1 MQILFL
7 EKWAVFSIFN
17 NKIMKKFIPAIFVL
31 LGFYSW
37 SCGLLQTVAV
47 NSTTGIVDN
56 GLTAIFEESDLT
68 LAEQSIP
75 ANLTLL
81 EALYRSKDNDD
92 DHLALLLTQ
101 GFTGYALGFVE
112 DKDPDRAKALY
123 SRARDYGL
131 SVLMKNKEFKA
142 AFDESPEEFRKG
154 VAAFSRDDVPIIFWT
169 ANAWGNLIKV
179 SIADPAA
186 VADLYKVNSLMAFVL
201 RNDESFYY
209 GSAHLY
215 FGTILATVPKNLG
228 GKPDSAKG
236 HFDKCLEIG
245 GGKFL
250 LPYVYLAQSYAV
262 QVQDKALFE
271 SSLKTVEDASIDIL
285 PEQRLVNAIA
295 KEKAK
300 ALLAK
305 ENDLFF

>member
-1 MQILFL
+1 MFL
-7 EKWAVFSIFN
+7 EKWPVFSIFN
-17 NKIMKKFIPAIFVL
+17 NENMKKLTPAIFVL

-56 GLTAIFEESDLT
+56 GLSAIFEESDLV

-81 EALYRSKDNDD
+81 EALYRSKDKDD

-101 GFTGYALGFVE
+101 AYTGYALGFVE
-112 DKDPDRAKALY
+112 DKDPERAKVLY
-123 SRARDYGL
+123 MRAREYGL
-131 SVLMKNKEFKA
+131 SVLRKNEHFAA
-142 AFDESPEEFRKG
+142 AFDGSPEEFKSG
-154 VAAFSRDDVPIIFWT
+154 VAALSRDDVAIIFWT
-169 ANAWGNLIKV
+169 ANAWGNLVKLSLGDPSV
-179 SIADPAA
+179 IAD
-186 VADLYKVNSLMAFVL
+186 LHKVNSLMEFVL

-209 GSAHLY
+209 GSAHLF
-215 FGTILATVPKNLG
+215 FGTMLATVPKNLG
-228 GKPDSAKG
+228 GKPDSAKV
-236 HFDKCLEIG
+236 HFNRCFDIG

-250 LPYVYLAQSYAV
+250 LPFVYFAQSYAV
-262 QVQDKALFE
+262 QVQDKLLFE

-295 KEKAK
+295 KAKAK
-300 ALLAK
+300 ELLAK